1 MDLCK
6 DEKGDLNHTV
16 DGLAGA
22 QEDPGDPDIPCSF
35 GTAHS
40 PKPEITLNPKPKTL
54 NPMRTIARRNFAE
67 ARQSW
72 FRLALGK
79 KLARATHISL

>member
-1 MDLCK
+1 MDFCK
-6 DEKGDLNHTV
+6 DEKGDLNHAV

-22 QEDPGDPDIPCSF
+22 REDPGDPDIPCSF

-40 PKPEITLNPKPKTL
+40 PKPETTINPKPKTQ
-54 NPMRTIARRNFAE
+54 NPMRTITRTNFTE

-79 KLARATHISL
+79 KPARATRIPL